1 MTPGEERLL
10 LFSRA
15 RSGEEEAFAEIVTA
29 YENFV
34 YRIAIGITGQK
45 EDAEDVT
52 QETFLRLWQILDEF
66 VWIDQPDAYIARMAK
81 NAAID
86 LVRRRNRRQTQP
98 FVGEDGEADAFA
110 WDLPDDDPDNAPD
123 AAVLSGERQRE
134 LENAIAQLKK
144 PHREIL
150 RMRVDEGMDY
160 AEIAKRLEISEG
172 TVRSRLARARTA
184 LRKILRK
191 GNFFPDNTSE

>member
-1 MTPGEERLL
+1 MPGEERLL

-110 WDLPDDDPDNAPD
+110 WECAGCGGSLRRTPTRTGECHCATEKAAP
-123 AAVLSGERQRE
+123 
-134 LENAIAQLKK
+134 
-144 PHREIL
+144 
-150 RMRVDEGMDY
+150 
-160 AEIAKRLEISEG
+160 
-172 TVRSRLARARTA
+172 
-184 LRKILRK
+184 
-191 GNFFPDNTSE
+191 